1 MLRKFMNFTAVSAI
15 CLLTACSGEELVQV
29 PYEGTP
35 YAHERTAGFGV
46 AYVRAS
52 MAPARGLN
60 TEDDLGVRN
69 LREIDNMQ
77 PAEEAEIVEPAEPV
91 MERAEEFE
99 PMPEAEP
106 APEVQKA
113 DDVFNAQQ
121 RK

>member
-1 MLRKFMNFTAVSAI
+1 MLRRYINFAAVSAI

-35 YAHERTAGFGV
+35 YGNERTAGFGV

-60 TEDDLGVRN
+60 TADEDLGVRN
-69 LREIDNMQ
+69 LREIDEMA
-77 PAEEAEIVEPAEPV
+77 PAEEAVVITPPEPV
-91 MERAEEFE
+91 IEKVVAVPPEEPVAE
-99 PMPEAEP
+99 
-106 APEVQKA
+106 A
-113 DDVFNAQQ
+113 DEVFNKQQ